1 MKACISHDYM
11 FDMCTIKVIEASTST
26 LLFKKNY
33 KRTFCINLHL
43 SLVAFYLLSL
53 PSVIETVIIK
63 KEKETV
69 TCQTSGKTKF
79 WP

>member
-11 FDMCTIKVIEASTST
+11 FEMCTINVIEAATST

-33 KRTFCINLHL
+33 NLYFNLHL

-53 PSVIETVIIK
+53 PSAIETVIIK

-69 TCQTSGKTKF
+69 TCQTNSKTKF